1 MTQFKSIKTTLLG
14 SLTAGLLWIGPGA
27 AYIAAQNTTAPGD
40 TFETPGTRMDRFTAT
55 TVTEPRTV
63 IQFTG
68 NSVTTIPGTSVK
80 FTQHGTTPQAVVVT
94 FVADWPKPRQEEIP
108 LGSFASGVI
117 IRPIIDFGTGAA
129 IGSPIESRLG
139 GVTLFEGGGVA
150 TDFSVSNGS
159 HGFTFV
165 TDPVPAG
172 DHVLEIQAFSDAL
185 GQPGQPNGTVVL
197 RGRSTVVMH
206 D

>member
-1 MTQFKSIKTTLLG
+1 MTQFKSTTTLLLG
-14 SLTAGLLWIGPGA
+14 SLAAGLLCIGPGA
-27 AYIAAQNTTAPGD
+27 SYIVAQDTTPPED
-40 TFETPGTRMDRFTAT
+40 TFVTPGTRMDRFTST
-55 TVTEPRTV
+55 VVTEPRTV

-68 NSVTTIPGTSVK
+68 NSVTTIPGTKVN
-80 FTQHGTTPQAVVVT
+80 FTQHGTPPQAVVVT

-117 IRPIIDFGTGAA
+117 IRPIIDLGTGAV
-129 IGSPIESRLG
+129 IGTPIGTRLG
-139 GVTLFEGGGVA
+139 GVTLFESGGVA
-150 TDFSVSNGS
+150 TNFSVSNGS

-172 DHVLEIQAFSDAL
+172 DHVLEIQAFSSVL

-197 RGRSTVVMH
+197 RGRSTVVLH

>member
-1 MTQFKSIKTTLLG
+1 MTQCKSITTSLLC
-14 SLTAGLLWIGPGA
+14 SLAAGLLWIGPGA
-27 AYIAAQNTTAPGD
+27 SYIVAQNTTPPED
-40 TFETPGTRMDRFTAT
+40 TFVTPGTRMDRFTST
-55 TVTEPRTV
+55 VVTEPRTV

-94 FVADWPKPRQEEIP
+94 FFADWPKPRQEETP
-108 LGSFASGVI
+108 PGSFASGVV

-129 IGSPIESRLG
+129 IGSPIETRLG
-139 GVTLFEGGGVA
+139 GVTLFESGGVA

-165 TDPVPAG
+165 TDPVPPG
-172 DHVLEIQAFSDAL
+172 DHVLEIQAFSDVL

-197 RGRSTVVMH
+197 RGRSTVVQH